1 MSTDVEESHR
11 TQISQKHGRE
21 KPQKSY
27 FFYIKLTKEKNI
39 MILFE
44 NGKIIF
50 KLLITRKNSFLI

>member
-1 MSTDVEESHR
+1 MSTDVEKSHR
-11 TQISQKHGRE
+11 TQISQEHERE
-21 KPQKSY
+21 KLQKSY